1 MYKMIPKKWKHLC
14 DLYNLEQMI
23 QKPTRVT
30 SDSETLIDHI
40 YTNRP
45 ENISEIQVPTYAISD
60 HYPVC
65 ITRHAPSLEKK
76 HNHLEIQYR
85 DTSKFK
91 DGEYLEDLK
100 KEPFHLIDDINDC
113 DNAVEMFYAFLNK
126 AFNKHAPLKTKRVK
140 QHSKPSWLSSDIKD
154 AMYTRDR
161 YHKQKDWEN
170 YKKWRNLVTEKIKK
184 AKHEHYK
191 QAIEENQK
199 SSSIW
204 KYLNE
209 LNSKAK
215 PVPPSNIKYN
225 DKTATTMQDI
235 VDTFSQYFSSVYDNY
250 QGSNEEYD
258 PSVLDSNIKEKLE
271 NSPPLAFDFI
281 TEHDVYKTLDSLNV
295 NKATGL
301 DGIGPRILKLS
312 APIITKSVTHII
324 NISIATNRYPD
335 LLKHAKVTPIL
346 KKGARSNPENYRPIS
361 ILPTLSKVIEK
372 HIAKVIFSYLNA
384 HMLIHKEQSG
394 FRNAHSCQTALTKLT
409 EVWLQEMD
417 KGNLSGVVFLDF
429 TKAFDLVNHAI
440 LTKKLQSY
448 NFHWNSIE
456 WIKSYLDNRT
466 QKICIGTTSSKPEL
480 IKVGVPQGS
489 VLGPLL
495 FLIFINDLPL
505 VTKFSNIDL
514 FADDATLHSSGS
526 SIDSIQ
532 TNLGD
537 DIEDIHKWC
546 KNNNMHLNINKTKC
560 MLLTTAQRLSRMD
573 KKEIDLNINGEKID
587 NVINH
592 KLLGINIDHYLH
604 WEEQI
609 DLVYKKINSKLALLS
624 KIKWYLTL
632 DTRILYFNAYIL
644 PMFDYCVTIWGN
656 CSKQNIQRIS
666 KLQKKAARII
676 LNKPN
681 DAPSKP
687 LFDQLKWLEFEKR
700 IMFQKCI
707 LMYKCLNGIAPIY
720 LEEIFTYNEAG
731 YSLRSC
737 TDSKIQ
743 LPKPKLEIYKKSF
756 HFSGPENL
764 EQYPHTYQKQQ
775 ILKIF

>member
-1 MYKMIPKKWKHLC
+1 
-14 DLYNLEQMI
+14 
-23 QKPTRVT
+23 
-30 SDSETLIDHI
+30 
-40 YTNRP
+40 
-45 ENISEIQVPTYAISD
+45 
-60 HYPVC
+60 
-65 ITRHAPSLEKK
+65 
-76 HNHLEIQYR
+76 
-85 DTSKFK
+85 
-91 DGEYLEDLK
+91 
-100 KEPFHLIDDINDC
+100 
-113 DNAVEMFYAFLNK
+113 MFYAFLNK

-235 VDTFSQYFSSVYDNY
+235 VDSFSQYFSSVYDNY

-281 TEHDVYKTLDSLNV
+281 TEHDVYKTLDFLNV

-346 KKGARSNPENYRPIS
+346 KKGARSNPENY
-361 ILPTLSKVIEK
+361 
-372 HIAKVIFSYLNA
+372 
-384 HMLIHKEQSG
+384 
-394 FRNAHSCQTALTKLT
+394 
-409 EVWLQEMD
+409 
-417 KGNLSGVVFLDF
+417 
-429 TKAFDLVNHAI
+429 
-440 LTKKLQSY
+440 
-448 NFHWNSIE
+448 
-456 WIKSYLDNRT
+456 
-466 QKICIGTTSSKPEL
+466 
-480 IKVGVPQGS
+480 
-489 VLGPLL
+489 
-495 FLIFINDLPL
+495 
-505 VTKFSNIDL
+505 
-514 FADDATLHSSGS
+514 
-526 SIDSIQ
+526 
-532 TNLGD
+532 
-537 DIEDIHKWC
+537 
-546 KNNNMHLNINKTKC
+546 NMHLNINKTKC

-676 LNKPN
+676 FNKPN

-756 HFSGPENL
+756 HFSGPEIWNSI
-764 EQYPHTYQKQQ
+764 PIHIRSSKS
-775 ILKIF
+775 LKSFKDKCFSYLLSSQ